1 MVFFFHLKNHENTV
15 ILQLVRLLSV
25 LKEAYS
31 LLIEH
36 LTLNWV
42 FKFFP
47 YVLRGI
53 SYSLL
58 EVLQAKGK
66 VCIFYRVFKY
76 YVSHLYL

>member
-1 MVFFFHLKNHENTV
+1 MKIQLF
-15 ILQLVRLLSV
+15 LQLVRLLSI

-47 YVLRGI
+47 CVLRGI
-53 SYSLL
+53 NYSLL

-66 VCIFYRVFKY
+66 VYIFYGVFKY
-76 YVSHLYL
+76 YMSHLYL

>member
-15 ILQLVRLLSV
+15 ILQLVSLLSV

-42 FKFFP
+42 LKFFP
-47 YVLRGI
+47 M
-53 SYSLL
+53 
-58 EVLQAKGK
+58 
-66 VCIFYRVFKY
+66 F
-76 YVSHLYL
+76 